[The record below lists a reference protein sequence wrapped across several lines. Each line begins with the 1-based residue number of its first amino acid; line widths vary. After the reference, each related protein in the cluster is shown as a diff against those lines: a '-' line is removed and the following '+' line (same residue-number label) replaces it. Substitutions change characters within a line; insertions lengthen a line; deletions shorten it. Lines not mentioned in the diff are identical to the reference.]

1 MAKVL
6 MIEDETSLLDVY
18 SEFVE
23 SEGHT
28 VLKAVDGESG
38 LEMAIN
44 GDWDIM
50 FLDIMLP
57 KLDGVE
63 LLREMN
69 KKDKLEGRP
78 VIMLTNLDTEQI
90 VGQCMELGA
99 VKHLSK
105 AEITPQSVLSEIAK
119 YTSEEGE
126 SGGEQGGGIEID
138 EEMDAQVAEAL
149 GGESDDQSTEED
161 TQNS

>member
-1 MAKVL
+1 MAKIL
-6 MIEDETSLLDVY
+6 MVEDETSLLDVY

-38 LEMAIN
+38 LKMARN
-44 GDWDIM
+44 EDWDIM

-63 LLREMN
+63 LLRALNEE
-69 KKDKLEGRP
+69 DKLGGRP

-90 VGQCMELGA
+90 VGQCIELGA
-99 VKHLSK
+99 VKHLPK
-105 AEITPQSVLSEIAK
+105 AEITPQSVLTEIVK
-119 YTSEEGE
+119 YTSDEAGVDGGQGE
-126 SGGEQGGGIEID
+126 GIEID
-138 EEMDAQVAEAL
+138 EEMDTQVAEAI
-149 GGESDDQSTEED
+149 GGEPDVESTEDD

>member
-1 MAKVL
+1 MAIVL

-38 LEMAIN
+38 LKMALN
-44 GDWDIM
+44 EDWDIM

-63 LLREMN
+63 LLRALNEE
-69 KKDKLEGRP
+69 DKLGGP
-78 VIMLTNLDTEQI
+78 IIMLTNLDTEQI

-99 VKHLSK
+99 VKHMSK
-105 AEITPQSVLSEIAK
+105 AEITPQNVLAEVVK
-119 YTSEEGE
+119 YTAEEGQ
-126 SGGEQGGGIEID
+126 SGENQSERIEID
-138 EEMDAQVAEAL
+138 EEMDAQVAEAV
-149 GGESDDQSTEED
+149 GDEPDVKPTEDD